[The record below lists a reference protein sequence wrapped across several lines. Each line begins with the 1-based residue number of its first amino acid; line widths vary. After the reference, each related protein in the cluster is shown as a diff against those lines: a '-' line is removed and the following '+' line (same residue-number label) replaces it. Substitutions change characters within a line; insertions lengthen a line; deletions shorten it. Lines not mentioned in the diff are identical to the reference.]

1 MSPDRRRQR
10 PARGKSLIP
19 DRPLRNPARVI
30 HVVAEGQVTEPD
42 YCTALN
48 KYFKNQHEF
57 QINTPYSG
65 TKGLHPLEVAES
77 AISAAIEGDREGDG
91 PPHEVW
97 ALFDRDQHPD
107 VHKAFSRLREHNAA
121 AAQNDHRE
129 VGIAFS
135 HPSFDLWL
143 LLHFQA
149 LTTPQDGSSGQ
160 VHEKLRGYPAFERFA
175 AKTSGS
181 KSITA
186 ARAAELMQRTE
197 TAVRNARALIK
208 QCPGNGCTPGA
219 GHAADCDPLR
229 RDPSTD
235 VWHLIQSLR
244 IVNCLRY
251 RISL

>member
-1 MSPDRRRQR
+1 VSPDTRRQR

-19 DRPLRNPARVI
+19 DRPLRNPARII

-48 KYFKNQHEF
+48 KYFKDKHEF
-57 QINTPYSG
+57 QINTSYSG
-65 TKGLHPLEVAES
+65 SKGLHPLEVAER
-77 AISAAIEGDREGDG
+77 AISAATKSGREGDG

-107 VHKAFSRLREHNAA
+107 VREAFARLYKHNAA
-121 AAQNDHRE
+121 AAENKHKE

-143 LLHFQA
+143 LLHFQS
-149 LTTPQDGSSGQ
+149 LTTPQDGSSDQ
-160 VHEKLRGYPAFERFA
+160 VHEKLRGYPAFEQFA
-175 AKTSGS
+175 ARTSGS
-181 KSITA
+181 KSISE
-186 ARAAELMQRTE
+186 ARAAQLLPRTE
-197 TAVRNARALIK
+197 AAVRNARTLIK
-208 QCPGNGCTPGA
+208 LCPGSGCSPNA

-235 VWHLIQSLR
+235 VWRLIQSLG
-244 IVNCLRY
+244 IVAAYGRK
-251 RISL
+251 SL